1 MTAVSSSPSS
11 SSPSSSS
18 PSSSSPSAAAADVW
32 LVAHDLTVLGDRAA
46 REAAR
51 LAAPGRARV
60 TLLHLHDIPHRS
72 AYERTGRETFAVD
85 EDIRRRLRALADTL
99 IEGHPGLRVDVEVL
113 AGNPRERILQE
124 ADRLDAT
131 HIVVGTHDR
140 KGLARLVL
148 GSVAESVVHAARV
161 PVLVV
166 RGVDEPLA

>member
-1 MTAVSSSPSS
+1 MTAVSSSSAS
-11 SSPSSSS
+11 SSPSSQ
-18 PSSSSPSAAAADVW
+18 SSSTPVQDVW

-51 LAAPGRARV
+51 LAAPARARV
-60 TLLHLHDIPHRS
+60 TLLHLHDIPRRNP
-72 AYERTGRETFAVD
+72 YERTGRETFAVD
-85 EDIRRRLRALADTL
+85 EDIRRRLGTLADAL
-99 IEGHPGLRVDVEVL
+99 ITGHPGLRVDVEVL

-124 ADRLDAT
+124 ADRLAAT

-166 RGVDEPLA
+166 RGGDEPLA